1 MSRVRL
7 LREAALYE
15 LNEAVN
21 SELLVAAVSDDAD
34 LSAANDTEREDTEQG
49 LCVYSALFLLDPDG
63 RLVLVSL
70 LDKESCGSCVETN
83 LVLLRLSCT

>member
-49 LCVYSALFLLDPDG
+49 LCQFYSALSFLDPDG
-63 RLVLVSL
+63 RLVLS
-70 LDKESCGSCVETN
+70 
-83 LVLLRLSCT
+83 

>member
-49 LCVYSALFLLDPDG
+49 LCVYSALFL
-63 RLVLVSL
+63 SL
-70 LDKESCGSCVETN
+70 IHI
-83 LVLLRLSCT
+83 